1 VVEGT
6 GEGYGTTPVTSGR
19 VYAWRADG
27 SRLPG
32 WPVKPPA
39 LAADSLPIA
48 GEGVPDSPSLADV
61 DGDGRDEVAVA
72 AFTGG
77 PELYRGDGTR
87 KGGSTNHFQSTD
99 AIALGAN
106 SAFGRTRPGGPLRFF
121 TGLVDAR
128 LALAQ
133 TMPASRVPFDHLLG
147 GWDAASGE
155 PLSAFPK
162 PLEGWTIVTAPA
174 IADVDGDGTS
184 EAIQGGSG
192 NVLHAFREG
201 GSEPPGWPKHP
212 GGWLLASPA
221 VGNVDRDER
230 REVVA
235 ATRDGYLYVWET
247 DARAGAPADWP
258 SFRHDSRNSGRF
270 GP

>member
-1 VVEGT
+1 
-6 GEGYGTTPVTSGR
+6 

-39 LAADSLPIA
+39 LAADSIPLV
-48 GEGVPDSPSLADV
+48 GEGVPDSPDLADV

-72 AFTGG
+72 AFTGQ

-87 KGGSTNHFQSTD
+87 MTGPGGASGHFQDTTG
-99 AIALGAN
+99 IALGAN
-106 SAFGRTRPGGPLRFF
+106 GAFGRTRPGGPLRFF
-121 TGLVDAR
+121 SGLVSSD
-128 LALAQ
+128 LVLAQ
-133 TMPASRVPFDHLLG
+133 EQPASRVHFDHLLG
-147 GWDAASGE
+147 GWDASSGQ
-155 PLSAFPK
+155 PLQAFPRAV
-162 PLEGWTIVTAPA
+162 EGWTIVTAPA

-184 EAIQGGSG
+184 EVIQGGSG
-192 NVLHAFREG
+192 NVLHAFRED
-201 GSEPPGWPKHP
+201 GSEPAGWPKHP

-221 VGNVDRDER
+221 VGNVDRDR
-230 REVVA
+230 AREVVA
-235 ATRDGYLYVWET
+235 ATRDGWLYVWQT
-247 DARAGAPADWP
+247 GARQGAPADWP